1 MLKYYLCQ
9 EQGGVILKII
19 GIDVGGTFTD
29 FIIYETELKE
39 INISKIPT
47 SSTDPCLSIIEG
59 IKSSV
64 GDLKGIGDIRH
75 GTTIGVNAVIERKGS
90 STALITTKGF
100 RDILEIGRQKR
111 PELYNLRTI
120 KKDPLIPRNLRL
132 VVEERIRAD
141 GEIITRLDD
150 SEIERAAEKLKKK
163 DIKSIAVLFLHSY
176 IDNIHEH
183 RVAKVLK
190 KEIPHAFLSLSSEVL
205 PEFRE
210 YERLSTTVLNA
221 YLGPILTSYLKKL
234 YRELV
239 KIKVDAPLFIS
250 QSDGGIISAR
260 SAINLPVRTLYSG
273 PGAGIV
279 GAAYFYGKKNKYF
292 VSLDMGGTSTDIT
305 LIKDSKPV
313 TTTNKEINGYP
324 YRFPSIDILTV
335 GAGGG
340 SIAGIDEGGF
350 LQVGPASAGA
360 EPGPVCYGK
369 GGKKPTITD
378 ANLVLGTLG
387 EGTILGG
394 KIKVNTSKA
403 AAAIK
408 KYISEPLN
416 ISLDRGALSI
426 LKLAI
431 SNIADA
437 VRKVSILRGIHPEDL
452 KLITYG
458 GAGPMHA
465 AYLAKEL
472 GIKEV
477 IIPNNPGV
485 FSALGLLC
493 SDLTMD
499 FVKTVR
505 GMDVKKI
512 LAAIKKLKNK
522 GYKWLK
528 KEGAPYRKRKLEWS
542 VDIRYNGQN
551 YEINI
556 PMADPYLEIKD
567 NYKKLIKKFHESHFR
582 IYGHKQEGKNIEI
595 VNLRL
600 RCKGLI
606 SIKPIRTFGVVK
618 AGSEKLLKEERT
630 VKFLRFK
637 KLVKTPVFNKAIM
650 PLKTKIK
657 GPAILEEIDS
667 TIVIPPDDS
676 AFLDQKGDLT
686 IYINK
691 K

>member
-1 MLKYYLCQ
+1 MDL
-9 EQGGVILKII
+9 EKI
-19 GIDVGGTFTD
+19 V
-29 FIIYETELKE
+29 
-39 INISKIPT
+39 
-47 SSTDPCLSIIEG
+47 
-59 IKSSV
+59 
-64 GDLKGIGDIRH
+64 DIRH
-75 GTTIGVNAVIERKGS
+75 GTTIGINAVIEGEGS

-120 KKDPLIPRNLRL
+120 KKDPLIPRELRL
-132 VVEERIRAD
+132 TLEERIGAD
-141 GEIITRLDD
+141 GEIITGLED
-150 SEIERAAEKLKKK
+150 SDIKRAAEKLKKR

-176 IDNIHEH
+176 INNIHEH
-183 RVAKVLK
+183 KVAKVLK

-234 YRELV
+234 YKELL
-239 KIKVDAPLFIS
+239 KIKVDSPLFIS
-250 QSDGGIISAR
+250 QSDGGITSAR
-260 SAINLPVRTLYSG
+260 SAIDLPVRTLYSG

-292 VSLDMGGTSTDIT
+292 VSLDMGGTSTDVT

-324 YRFPSIDILTV
+324 YRFTSIDILTV

-340 SIAGIDEGGF
+340 SIAGIDEGGY

-360 EPGPVCYGK
+360 EPGPACYGK
-369 GGKKPTITD
+369 GGEKPTITD
-378 ANLVLGTLG
+378 ANLILGTLG

-394 KIKVNTSKA
+394 KIKINTSKA

-408 KYISEPLN
+408 KYVSEPLN

-431 SNIADA
+431 SNIADT

-452 KLITYG
+452 KLIAYG

-465 AYLAKEL
+465 SYLAKEL

-505 GMDVKKI
+505 GIDMNKV
-512 LAAIKKLKNK
+512 LTVIKKLENK
-522 GYKWLK
+522 GCKWLK
-528 KEGAPYRKRKLEWS
+528 KEGVSSQKRKLEWS
-542 VDIRYNGQN
+542 VDIRYSGQN

-556 PMADPYLEIKD
+556 PVADPYVEIRD
-567 NYKKLIKKFHESHFR
+567 DYKKLIERFHENHFR

-606 SIKPIRTFGVVK
+606 SIKPIRAFGVVR
-618 AGSEKLLKEERT
+618 AGSEKALKEERT
-630 VKFLRFK
+630 VKFLGFK
-637 KLVKTPVFNKAIM
+637 KPVKTPVFNKELM
-650 PLKTKIK
+650 PPKTKMK
-657 GPAILEEIDS
+657 GPVILEEIDS
-667 TIVIPPDDS
+667 TIVVTPDDS
-676 AFLDQKGDLT
+676 AFLDQNGDLT

>member
-1 MLKYYLCQ
+1 VLKYYLCQ
-9 EQGGVILKII
+9 EQGGVILQII

-29 FIIYETELKE
+29 FIIYDVKSKE

-47 SSTDPCLSIIEG
+47 SSPDPCISIIEG

-90 STALITTKGF
+90 SIALITTKGF

-132 VVEERIRAD
+132 AVEERIGAD
-141 GEIITRLDD
+141 GVIITRLDY
-150 SEIERAAEKLKKK
+150 SEIKRAAEKLKQK

-176 IDNIHEH
+176 INNIHE
-183 RVAKVLK
+183 RKVAEILK
-190 KEIPHAFLSLSSEVL
+190 KEMPNAFLSLSSEVL

-221 YLGPILTSYLKKL
+221 YLGLKLTSYLKKL
-234 YRELV
+234 YRELI
-239 KIKVDAPLFIS
+239 KIKVNSPLFIS
-250 QSDGGIISAR
+250 QSDGGITSAKN
-260 SAINLPVRTLYSG
+260 AVDLPVRTLYSG

-279 GAAYFYGKKNKYF
+279 GAAYFYGKRNKYF
-292 VSLDMGGTSTDIT
+292 ISLDMGGTSTDIT
-305 LIKDSKPV
+305 LITDSKPV

-340 SIAGIDEGGF
+340 SIAEIDDGGF

-360 EPGPVCYGK
+360 EPGPACYGK
-369 GGKKPTITD
+369 GGERPTITD
-378 ANLVLGTLG
+378 ANLVLGSLG
-387 EGTILGG
+387 EGTILSG
-394 KIKVNTSKA
+394 KMKVNTSKA
-403 AAAIK
+403 SAAIK
-408 KYISEPLN
+408 KYISGPLN

-426 LKLAI
+426 LRLAI

-437 VRKVSILRGIHPEDL
+437 VRKVSILRGIHPKDL
-452 KLITYG
+452 KLIAFG

-465 AYLAKEL
+465 ADLAEEL

-512 LAAIKKLKNK
+512 LAVVKKLKSK
-522 GYKWLK
+522 GYRWLK
-528 KEGAPYRKRKLEWS
+528 KEGVPYRKSKLEWS
-542 VDIRYNGQN
+542 VDIRYSGQN

-567 NYKKLIKKFHESHFR
+567 NYGKLIKRFQESHFK
-582 IYGHKQEGKNIEI
+582 IYGHKQEGRDIEI

-600 RCKGLI
+600 RCIGLI
-606 SIKPIRTFGVVK
+606 SIKPLRTCRAGK
-618 AGSEKLLKEERT
+618 AGGEKILKEERT

-637 KLVKTPVFNKAIM
+637 KPVKTPVFNKAIM

-676 AFLDQKGDLT
+676 AFLDQKGDLI